1 MIRLLFTLCS
11 NLRLRT
17 LQRIG
22 DVLGWILWAGRTSR
36 RRVALRDL
44 ERCMPEWS
52 PERRERAARES
63 LKHEMK
69 TLTELPLIWMGPDER
84 VKVLNQSVVGGEKLE
99 QALAQG
105 KGLILL
111 ALHQGS
117 FEGAAM
123 PVTLTHPITG
133 VYKPQKG
140 VFEELACEGRTRYKG
155 RLVPAVGGTVR
166 EKMLEC
172 LGRGEIVYMLPD
184 QDPPPGR
191 GVFAPFFGHPA
202 HTPTLASKL
211 IAETGAPALFL
222 VGERLPAGA
231 GYRLHVLEPPAGI
244 RSPDLA
250 TSVAAMNRG
259 IEQCI
264 AVCPEQYWWGYR
276 RFRRSPEG
284 QSDFYAGC

>member
-1 MIRLLFTLCS
+1 MTD
-11 NLRLRT
+11 T
-17 LQRIG
+17 
-22 DVLGWILWAGRTSR
+22 
-36 RRVALRDL
+36 ALTDDQ
-44 ERCMPEWS
+44 
-52 PERRERAARES
+52 AAH
-63 LKHEMK
+63 L
-69 TLTELPLIWMGPDER
+69 
-84 VKVLNQSVVGGEKLE
+84 
-99 QALAQG
+99 
-105 KGLILL
+105 
-111 ALHQGS
+111 
-117 FEGAAM
+117 
-123 PVTLTHPITG
+123 
-133 VYKPQKG
+133 
-140 VFEELACEGRTRYKG
+140 G
-155 RLVPAVGGTVR
+155 RLVDVYPEARELGERFEAAGHELYLVGGTVR